1 MPTSPNTL
9 LCQYRYDPLDRLI
22 GQMQSGTPVHQR
34 FYCKSRLA
42 TEIQGATRRSIV
54 QAGDQ
59 LLAQQQR
66 QGDVLDTTLLATDLQ
81 RSVLQTIKPNHP
93 PQPIAYSPYGHH
105 PAESGLTSLLGFNG
119 ERWDPV
125 TGCYLLGNGYR
136 AFNPVLMRFNSP
148 DSLSPFGK
156 GGFNSYAY
164 CLGDPVNFF
173 DPNGH
178 WPTFKLS
185 KLMFWKSNS
194 AANIAKGAKTTN
206 PTNRFNYSDF
216 LDLTSPSLS
225 PEQLAKQQKF
235 AHEFGS
241 KPGRQLESLAN
252 SRGDNAI
259 EIWDQKHGLHYMRG
273 HAGDS
278 IGDSS
283 LYDVISSGLRGELNG
298 VLPSRAMKYSIQVS
312 EGTEFLTTSRKLIS
326 KSDKFWGNKINMARQ
341 NEIYR
346 QADVPLPDIFRKHER
361 YGYISVK
368 VKAKKIRFKGF

>member
-42 TEIQGATRRSIV
+42 TEIQGATGRSIV

-66 QGDVLDTTLLATDLQ
+66 QGDALDTTLLATDMQ
-81 RSVLQTIKPNHP
+81 RSVLQTIKPNP
-93 PQPIAYSPYGHH
+93 PRQPIAYSPYGHH

-148 DSLSPFGK
+148 DSWSPFGK

-178 WPTFKLS
+178 LRISSVAKFI
-185 KLMFWKSNS
+185 FWKYRAGARAVQRTRTIFIGWEKMTLNSNITGKQSVS
-194 AANIAKGAKTTN
+194 ARTQIATLSRVMDNIFSKN
-206 PTNRFNYSDF
+206 SRY
-216 LDLTSPSLS
+216 LS
-225 PEQLAKQQKF
+225 EIKIAQTKADMDYKLLGIRPEQNDRLKLLNSIKANQS
-235 AHEFGS
+235 EF
-241 KPGRQLESLAN
+241 
-252 SRGDNAI
+252 D
-259 EIWDQKHGLHYMRG
+259 
-273 HAGDS
+273 
-278 IGDSS
+278 
-283 LYDVISSGLRGELNG
+283 SSGLEFSIEKLEDMVDGIFDPRLPLIDRPSQNTAKVYKKELLTFIDTDRAGYYEAMVRIRDEHFN
-298 VLPSRAMKYSIQVS
+298 VCVRASRFA
-312 EGTEFLTTSRKLIS
+312 
-326 KSDKFWGNKINMARQ
+326 
-341 NEIYR
+341 
-346 QADVPLPDIFRKHER
+346 
-361 YGYISVK
+361 
-368 VKAKKIRFKGF
+368 